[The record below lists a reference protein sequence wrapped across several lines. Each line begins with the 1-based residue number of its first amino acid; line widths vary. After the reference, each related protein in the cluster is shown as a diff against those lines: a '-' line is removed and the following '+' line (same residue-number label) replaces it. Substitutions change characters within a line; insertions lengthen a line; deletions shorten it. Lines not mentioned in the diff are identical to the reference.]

1 FAADDDGT
9 DPSTTLQCLFNLCSR
24 LNLIVSYPH
33 QTRDEVA
40 RFDFSSFVAE
50 GKEFTEG
57 LIVLSVCLLPIAG
70 LVIDAPDVKEG
81 VCLDVLVRILRKF
94 QRPAEGIKSL
104 RLVSVSGID

>member
-1 FAADDDGT
+1 MI
-9 DPSTTLQCLFNLCSR
+9 
-24 LNLIVSYPH
+24 LIFP
-33 QTRDEVA
+33 QQPRDEVA
-40 RFDFSSFVAE
+40 RFGFSSFVAE
-50 GKEFTEG
+50 ANECTEG